1 MKFSRALALVAATAV
16 AAAWCTQALPTAT
29 AKTTFESNYGYEHT
43 WTAATRLVR
52 VDLGLKVTEK
62 DEAAG
67 YLLFDYVSHESGKKA
82 TPGSLEFARSSDP
95 NGPVHV
101 SAHLGAMPAY
111 HERVL
116 LDELLRKL
124 RADYGDAPRAG
135 RGDAG
140 SERGF
145 RDAGSD

>member
-1 MKFSRALALVAATAV
+1 MKCSRVLALIAA
-16 AAAWCTQALPTAT
+16 AAIATAWCTQALPRAE
-29 AKTTFESNYGYEHT
+29 AKTTFESPYGYEHT

-101 SAHLGAMPAY
+101 SAHLSAMPAY

-124 RADYGDAPRAG
+124 RADYGDAPRAS
-135 RGDAG
+135 RTDAG
-140 SERGF
+140 ATRGE
-145 RDAGSD
+145 RDAGTD